1 MTNSIQ
7 ASPQGLNIVERARRK
22 KGWNKLAH
30 IWCDRASISQATL
43 RRFWGGQAIRSENF
57 FSICDAIG
65 VNWEE
70 IADQSIFEEIDS
82 STSTQ
87 EEYLLSDSI
96 TADSISNDA
105 VIINQQHLDGLA
117 NTDVLSND
125 IEEFTTLKQLI
136 VQDNQHLVAL
146 VCNKTETEAK
156 ASHNFE
162 NAPPILEI
170 LVEII
175 QFLSNEQKRNLP
187 SLLKIKL
194 LQLTKKLSTSCGLLI
209 LDNTSA
215 PEVSKDISKSVASEK

>member
-1 MTNSIQ
+1 MTDSIQ

-43 RRFWGGQAIRSENF
+43 RRFWRSQAIRSENF

-70 IADQSIFEEIDS
+70 VADQSMFEEIDS

-87 EEYLLSDSI
+87 EQLLLSDSI
-96 TADSISNDA
+96 TADSISHD
-105 VIINQQHLDGLA
+105 VLIINQQHLDGAA
-117 NTDVLSND
+117 NTDVLSSD
-125 IEEFTTLKQLI
+125 IEEAATLKQLI

-156 ASHNFE
+156 SSQNFE
-162 NAPPILEI
+162 NAPPILDI

-175 QFLSNEQKRNLP
+175 QSLSNGQKRNLP

-194 LQLTKKLSTSCGLLI
+194 LQLTKKLSTSCGLLV

-215 PEVSKDISKSVASEK
+215 PEVTKDIPKSVVSEK

>member
-1 MTNSIQ
+1 MTDSIQ

-43 RRFWGGQAIRSENF
+43 RRFWASQAIRSENF

-70 IADQSIFEEIDS
+70 VADQNMFEEPGS
-82 STSTQ
+82 LTYTQ
-87 EEYLLSDSI
+87 EQLLLSNSI

-105 VIINQQHLDGLA
+105 VIINQQHLDGAA
-117 NTDVLSND
+117 NTDVLSSD
-125 IEEFTTLKQLI
+125 IEEATTLKQLI

-146 VCNKTETEAK
+146 VCNKTETETK
-156 ASHNFE
+156 PSQNFE

-175 QFLSNEQKRNLP
+175 QFLSNEEKRNLP
-187 SLLKIKL
+187 SLLKTKL

-215 PEVSKDISKSVASEK
+215 PELTKDMSKSVISEK